1 MSRPETGK
9 TPDEKAFREILT
21 EYRIKNGYSKRRL
34 ALILGIDPSALNKF
48 ENGKMQFSA
57 KRMLDIAEKLDLKN
71 KIINP
76 LNFSEFKK
84 QSAKILRVPILD
96 SYPQNDEELKECEQ
110 KANKYLFFDLSFFPD
125 GSFYAIENIENLM
138 DVEKGEYLIINLED
152 KDIKEF
158 DTALIK
164 KDGRFFV
171 RKLIGN
177 KFGGSKEYPDIGRKG
192 ITVIGKVIMAVR
204 MRKL

>member
-84 QSAKILRVPILD
+84 QAAKLLRIPVLD
-96 SYPQNDEELKECEQ
+96 GYPQNDEELKECER

-125 GSFYAIENIENLM
+125 GSFYAIENIENLI
-138 DVEKGEYLIINLED
+138 DADKGEYLIVNLSD
-152 KDIKEF
+152 KNIKEF

-177 KFGGSKEYPDIGRKG
+177 KFSGSKEYPDFGGKG
-192 ITVIGKVIMAVR
+192 VTVIGKVIMAVR